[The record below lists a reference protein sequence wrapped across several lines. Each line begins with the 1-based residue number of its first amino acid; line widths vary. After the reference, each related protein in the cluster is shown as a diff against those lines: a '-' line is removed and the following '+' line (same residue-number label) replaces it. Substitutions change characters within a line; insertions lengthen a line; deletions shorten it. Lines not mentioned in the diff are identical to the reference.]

1 MLKKRE
7 RLSRREVEQVLNKG
21 KRVRGTLFSI
31 SVIGAQE
38 MKCAVVVSKRVAKQ
52 AVLRNKIRRRVYATL
67 GTLQDSIGNTHVVV
81 FCNPATSQADVSDI
95 QKELTQLLS

>member
-7 RLSRREVEQVLNKG
+7 RLSRREVEHVLNKG
-21 KRVRGTLFSI
+21 KRVRGTLFSVSSI
-31 SVIGAQE
+31 QAQH

-67 GTLQDSIGNTHVVV
+67 GVLHDVIGTRHIVV
-81 FCNPATSQADVSDI
+81 FCNPATPQAHISDI
-95 QKELTQLLS
+95 QKELKQLLS

>member
-7 RLSRREVEQVLNKG
+7 RLSRREVEHVLNQG

-31 SVIGAQE
+31 SSIPAQH
-38 MKCAVVVSKRVAKQ
+38 MKCAVVVSKRVAKH

-67 GTLQDSIGNTHVVV
+67 GVLQDIIGTRHIVV
-81 FCNPATSQADVSDI
+81 FCNPAPPQAHISDI
-95 QKELTQLLS
+95 QKELKQLLS